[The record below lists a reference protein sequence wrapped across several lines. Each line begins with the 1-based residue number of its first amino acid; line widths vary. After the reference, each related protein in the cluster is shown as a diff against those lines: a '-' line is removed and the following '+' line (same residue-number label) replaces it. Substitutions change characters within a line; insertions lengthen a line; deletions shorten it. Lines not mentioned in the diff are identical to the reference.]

1 MEVRLTCSNYYDIV
15 LSDMGRHTILHFFL
29 FILVAFGQSACSRRD
44 AMLSQPHAAAS
55 IELHLNASADAAFP
69 LFGPVR
75 ESEWAPEWSP
85 VWIYPSAPLQSAD
98 GAVFT
103 TSYKA
108 GVATWVM
115 TAYDTD
121 KRTVEYVNFI
131 PGRRVTQ
138 ISITVRPETAAT
150 SIASVSYR
158 VTALSQEGGVFVAY
172 FAKNFPG
179 EGPHWEKA
187 VNDSINKNGVRS
199 GPKQPATPA
208 KTN

>member
-1 MEVRLTCSNYYDIV
+1 MYYDIV
-15 LSDMGRHTILHFFL
+15 LSDMGRHIALHFFP
-29 FILVAFGQSACSRRD
+29 FIFVAFSQSACARHD
-44 AMLSQPHAAAS
+44 AVPSQPHAAAS

-69 LFGPVR
+69 FFGPVR

-85 VWIYPSAPLQSAD
+85 VWIYPRNPCQFAD

-103 TSYKA
+103 TSHHT

-115 TAYDTD
+115 TVYDTD

-131 PGRRVTQ
+131 PGNRVTQ
-138 ISITVRPETAAT
+138 ISISVRPETAAT
-150 SIASVSYR
+150 SIARVSYR
-158 VTALSQEGGVFVAY
+158 VTALSQEGGAFVAH

-187 VNDSINKNGVRS
+187 VNDSISKNGVRS
-199 GPKQPATPA
+199 GSEQQATPA

>member
-1 MEVRLTCSNYYDIV
+1 
-15 LSDMGRHTILHFFL
+15 MGRHTISHFFL
-29 FILVAFGQSACSRRD
+29 LIFVALGQSACARRD
-44 AMLSQPHAAAS
+44 AMPSQPHAAAS

-103 TSYKA
+103 TTHHA

-115 TAYDTD
+115 TVYDTD
-121 KRTVEYVNFI
+121 KRIVEYVNFI

-138 ISITVRPETAAT
+138 ISITVRPDTAAT
-150 SIASVSYR
+150 SIARVSYR
-158 VTALSQEGGVFVAY
+158 VTALSQEGGVFVAH

-179 EGPHWEKA
+179 EGPHWQKA
-187 VNDSINKNGVRS
+187 VNDSISKNGVRS
-199 GPKQPATPA
+199 GSDQQATPA

>member
-1 MEVRLTCSNYYDIV
+1 
-15 LSDMGRHTILHFFL
+15 MGRHTVSHFFL
-29 FILVAFGQSACSRRD
+29 LIFVALGQSACARHD
-44 AMLSQPHAAAS
+44 AVPSLSHAAAS

-103 TSYKA
+103 TTHHA

-115 TAYDTD
+115 TVYDTD

-131 PGRRVTQ
+131 AGRRVTQ
-138 ISITVRPETAAT
+138 ISITVWPDTVAT
-150 SIASVSYR
+150 SIARVSYR
-158 VTALSQEGGVFVAY
+158 VTALSHEGGEFVAH

-187 VNDSINKNGVRS
+187 VNDSISKNSARTGADRAVL
-199 GPKQPATPA
+199 PT